1 MKYVIGIDVGSG
13 SARAGIFSLNGE
25 EKGFSSTNIKIK
37 KYEENF
43 VEQSSEDIWNSVCK
57 SVKRVLKIA
66 NVNKND
72 IIAIGFD
79 ATCSLVALDKNDNS
93 VSLSKGKIS
102 LEMEIPKIL
111 WLKRNIP
118 NSYKRVHQFFDLAD
132 FLQYKACGNNI
143 RSSCTLACKWTYL
156 AHKNKWDRNFFKSL
170 GLEDLIDKNKI
181 GNIVKEPGTFAGYLT
196 KKSSKE
202 MGLSINTKVAVGMID
217 AHSGGLGSLID
228 KVNDSAVIV
237 AGTSACHMLNSKKP
251 IFVQGVWGPYYN
263 AMLPDM
269 WLNEGGQSAFGS
281 LIDYNIKKHPYYN
294 KLIKDIK
301 NNKNIYEILN
311 KEVDKLKKENPY
323 SIKDIHILDYHY
335 GNRSPIASSKERGM
349 EIGLNMSDDIVSMA
363 KIYWATIDSVC
374 FGTKNIIDTAI
385 NKGYKINSIIVC
397 GGAGKNELFMREL
410 ADICQYNIYIPGHEE
425 SVVFGSAILASVA
438 SGEYKNYKEALS
450 KMNKKAKLIKPNKT
464 IEKYYESKYKIYL
477 ELYKDKLKYE
487 KIMSNF

>member
-79 ATCSLVALDKNDNS
+79 ATCSLVALDKNDNP
-93 VSLSKGKIS
+93 VSLSKGKEDYWNIIMWMDHRAKKEADEINSKKHEVLKYVGGKIS

-111 WLKRNIP
+111 WLKRNLP
-118 NSYKRVHQFFDLAD
+118 NSYKRVSQFFDLAD

-196 KKSSKE
+196 KKSSRE

-251 IFVQGVWGPYYN
+251 TFVQGVWGPYYN

-311 KEVDKLKKENPY
+311 KEVDKLKKEN
-323 SIKDIHILDYHY
+323 
-335 GNRSPIASSKERGM
+335 
-349 EIGLNMSDDIVSMA
+349 
-363 KIYWATIDSVC
+363 
-374 FGTKNIIDTAI
+374 
-385 NKGYKINSIIVC
+385 SIIVGVRDIDKLINDENIC
-397 GGAGKNELFMREL
+397 KCIKQDLNNRNSIDDLKPKLHIPILILHECIITKNQKNL
-410 ADICQYNIYIPGHEE
+410 
-425 SVVFGSAILASVA
+425 ST
-438 SGEYKNYKEALS
+438 EYKNDIINYHKERAGIYF
-450 KMNKKAKLIKPNKT
+450 KKQIAKLKDNINLYGKITFHLILFPVPCKKDIVDRFVNRVKF
-464 IEKYYESKYKIYL
+464 EKE
-477 ELYKDKLKYE
+477 EANDD
-487 KIMSNF
+487 

>member
-1 MKYVIGIDVGSG
+1 
-13 SARAGIFSLNGE
+13 
-25 EKGFSSTNIKIK
+25 
-37 KYEENF
+37 
-43 VEQSSEDIWNSVCK
+43 
-57 SVKRVLKIA
+57 
-66 NVNKND
+66 
-72 IIAIGFD
+72 
-79 ATCSLVALDKNDNS
+79 
-93 VSLSKGKIS
+93 
-102 LEMEIPKIL
+102 
-111 WLKRNIP
+111 
-118 NSYKRVHQFFDLAD
+118 
-132 FLQYKACGNNI
+132 
-143 RSSCTLACKWTYL
+143 
-156 AHKNKWDRNFFKSL
+156 
-170 GLEDLIDKNKI
+170 
-181 GNIVKEPGTFAGYLT
+181 
-196 KKSSKE
+196 

-228 KVNDSAVIV
+228 KINDSAVIV

-263 AMLPDM
+263 AMIPNM

-464 IEKYYESKYKIYL
+464 IKKYYESKYKIYL

-487 KIMSNF
+487 KMMSNF

>member
-13 SARAGIFSLNGE
+13 SERAGIFSLNGE

-156 AHKNKWDRNFFKSL
+156 AHKNKWDRNLFKSL

-181 GNIVKEPGTFAGYLT
+181 GNIVKEPGTFARYLT

-263 AMLPDM
+263 AMIPNM

-363 KIYWATIDSVC
+363 KIYWTTIDSVC

-385 NKGYKINSIIVC
+385 NKGYKINSIIV
-397 GGAGKNELFMREL
+397 
-410 ADICQYNIYIPGHEE
+410 
-425 SVVFGSAILASVA
+425 
-438 SGEYKNYKEALS
+438 
-450 KMNKKAKLIKPNKT
+450 
-464 IEKYYESKYKIYL
+464 
-477 ELYKDKLKYE
+477 
-487 KIMSNF
+487 